1 MKLVKSK
8 NCDVNYLAK
17 IVKLDNF
24 EKHPDPEV
32 TKLKVAVVD
41 GYRVIVG
48 IDSKPGFYVY
58 FPALSQINPDFLSYA
73 GLFRDSSLNK
83 DETKKGFFEKN
94 GKVTAIKLRGQIS
107 EGFLIESEILNN
119 WLVESIN
126 QGIEIDKEIEFDSV
140 EHDGKEIWINKKYVK
155 KEGQDSKGTGSNKQ
169 GKEPKGIDKIV
180 PGQFRFHYD
189 TVLIKKCPNVIHPE
203 DLISIT
209 EKIHGTSAI
218 SAFVLCN
225 YERSWQEKLAYILVN
240 WIPKVKFTGDRK
252 TFPDY
257 DYIYASRTVVKNRYR
272 GSEKED
278 GYYEGDALM
287 RKMCHNYVAKHLSK
301 GMTAYYEIV
310 GFLPTGA
317 AIQKLGK
324 AYDYGCVS
332 PEKGE
337 EYTIGKHCKVRIYRL
352 TFTNRDGIVHEF
364 SAREVQQWCSTH
376 ELIPVKQW
384 YYGYAKDLYPDLDVT
399 QHWNENFMER
409 LANDDRFYMEKN
421 SPSCNNAV
429 PHEGIVIRKENMIPE
444 AWKLKCFAFLNGEL
458 KNDETNIEDN
468 A

>member
-8 NCDVNYLAK
+8 NCDINYLAK
-17 IVKLDNF
+17 IVKLDIF

-32 TKLKVAVVD
+32 TKLKIAVVD
-41 GYRVIVG
+41 GYKVIVG

-58 FPALSQINPDFLSYA
+58 FPALSQINPEFLSYA
-73 GLFRDSSLNK
+73 NLFRDNTLNK
-83 DETKKGFFEKN
+83 DENKKGFFEKN
-94 GKVTAIKLRGQIS
+94 GKVTAIKLRGQLS
-107 EGFLIESEILNN
+107 EGFLIEAEVLNN
-119 WLVESIN
+119 WLVDSVN
-126 QGIEIDKEIEFDSV
+126 KDIEINKEVEFDSV

-155 KEGQDSKGTGSNKQ
+155 KVEQNSQKSSNKQ
-169 GKEPKGIDKIV
+169 GKEPKGVDKIL

-189 TVLIKKCPNVIHPE
+189 TVLIKKCPNVIHYN

-225 YERSWQEKLAYILVN
+225 YKRSWQEKLVYTLVS
-240 WIPKVKFTGDRK
+240 WWPGIKFVGNRK

-257 DYIYASRTVVKNRYR
+257 DYIYASRSVIKNRYR

-287 RKMCHNYVAKHLSK
+287 RKMCHEYVAKHLDK

-324 AYDYGCVS
+324 AYDYGCVPPS
-332 PEKGE
+332 EGE
-337 EYTIGKHCKVRIYRL
+337 EYTIEKHCKVRIYRL
-352 TFTNRDGIVHEF
+352 TLTNKDGVVHEF
-364 SAREVQQWCSTH
+364 SAREVQQWCQAH
-376 ELIPVKQW
+376 ELIPVTEW
-384 YYGYAKDLYPDLDVT
+384 YYGYAKDLYPDLEPT

-409 LANDDRFYMEKN
+409 LATDKRFYMEEN
-421 SPSCNNAV
+421 SPSCNNKV
-429 PHEGIVIRKENMIPE
+429 PHEGIVIKTETMRSE

-458 KNDETNIEDN
+458 KNEESNIEDN

>member
-8 NCDVNYLAK
+8 NCDINYLAK
-17 IVKLDNF
+17 IVKLDVF

-32 TKLKVAVVD
+32 TKLKIAVVD
-41 GYRVIVG
+41 GYKVIIG

-58 FPALSQINPDFLSYA
+58 FPALSQINPEFLSYA
-73 GLFRDSSLNK
+73 NLFRDNTLNK
-83 DETKKGFFEKN
+83 DENKKGFFEKN
-94 GKVTAIKLRGQIS
+94 GKVTAIKLRGQLS
-107 EGFLIESEILNN
+107 EGFLIEAEILNN
-119 WLVESIN
+119 WLVDSVN
-126 QGIEIDKEIEFDSV
+126 KDIEINKEVEFDSV

-155 KEGQDSKGTGSNKQ
+155 KVEQNSQKSSNKQ
-169 GKEPKGIDKIV
+169 GKEPKGVDKIV

-189 TVLIKKCPNVIHPE
+189 TVLIKKCPNVIRYN

-225 YERSWQEKLAYILVN
+225 YKRPWQEKLVYTLTS
-240 WIPKVKFTGDRK
+240 WIPKVKFAGTRK
-252 TFPDY
+252 TYPDY
-257 DYIYASRTVVKNRYR
+257 DYIYSSRTVIKNRYR

-287 RKMCHNYVAKHLSK
+287 RKMCHEYVAKHLDK

-324 AYDYGCVS
+324 AYDYGCVPPS
-332 PEKGE
+332 EGE
-337 EYTIGKHCKVRIYRL
+337 EYTIEKHCKVRIYRL
-352 TFTNRDGIVHEF
+352 TLTNKDGVVHEF
-364 SAREVQQWCSTH
+364 SAREVQQWCQAH
-376 ELIPVKQW
+376 ELIPVTEW
-384 YYGYAKDLYPDLDVT
+384 YYGYAKDLYPDLEPT

-409 LANDDRFYMEKN
+409 LATDKRFYMEEN
-421 SPSCNNAV
+421 SPSCNNKV
-429 PHEGIVIRKENMIPE
+429 PHEGIVIKTETMRSE

-458 KNDETNIEDN
+458 KNEESNIEDN